1 MRPGAAQSSD
11 EQDDGQQHEA
21 VNLAFAK
28 LEIAWHAG
36 LLRLL
41 IGVEVVVE
49 AEAKLEKGTLELLG
63 QRRI

>member
-11 EQDDGQQHEA
+11 EQDDGPQQEA
-21 VNLAFAK
+21 INLAFAE
-28 LEIAWHAG
+28 LEIGWHAS

-41 IGVEVVVE
+41 VGVEVVVE
-49 AEAKLEKGTLELLG
+49 AEAKFEKGTLELLG